1 MIVPTPSNAIL
12 LIVLGGVFIHFLIAG
27 GRTFYF
33 EGATNDAGAAL
44 GQFSFVFTGTVVT
57 WWLGVRSPIPAANQ
71 VAAAL
76 VLAASLSLYEWARR
90 TIWGRR
96 FGLGWGDHVPE
107 ALCDV
112 GPYRYIRHPIYVSY
126 VLAFLAQLTAL
137 PHWITAAVFLI
148 NIVLFVLVARH
159 DERVIATSALA
170 ADYAAYRERTGMFVP
185 RLSRARPGR
194 QPR

>member
-1 MIVPTPSNAIL
+1 MIVPTLPNAIL
-12 LIVLGGVFIHFLIAG
+12 LIVLGGAFIHFLIAG

-33 EGATNDAGAAL
+33 ESATDDAGAAL
-44 GQFSFVFTGTVVT
+44 GQSFVFTGTLLT

-71 VAAAL
+71 LAAAL

-90 TIWGRR
+90 TIRGRR
-96 FGLGWGDHVPE
+96 FGLGFGDHVPD
-107 ALCDV
+107 ALCAV

-126 VLAFLAQLTAL
+126 LLAFLAQLTAL

-148 NIVLFVLVARH
+148 NIVLFVIVARH

-170 ADYAAYRERTGMFVP
+170 GDYAAYRERTGMFLP
-185 RLSRARPGR
+185 RLNRAGPDRSMR
-194 QPR
+194 